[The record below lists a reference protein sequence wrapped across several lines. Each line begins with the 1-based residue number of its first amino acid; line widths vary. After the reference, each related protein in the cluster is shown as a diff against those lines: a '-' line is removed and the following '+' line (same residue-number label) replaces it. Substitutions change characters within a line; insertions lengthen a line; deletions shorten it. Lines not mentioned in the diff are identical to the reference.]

1 MPYAVVNC
9 QASWKLLEVGREQGR
24 FADVGIYHR
33 GRSEI
38 ESVERAPCPA
48 VTEISPSMRLKGG
61 SISDIQ
67 EGLQNRSV
75 HQ

>member
-1 MPYAVVNC
+1 MPYALCGC
-9 QASWKLLEVGREQGR
+9 QVSWKR
-24 FADVGIYHR
+24 ADVSRMYDKYHR
-33 GRSEI
+33 EGDLRSEI

-75 HQ
+75 NQ